1 MLIVI
6 GLPSTTLE
14 ADREKLDT
22 LGMVSSVIVPL
33 AVMLLYLV
41 PEMVAL
47 MLNVAEMPTL
57 RDPSALCATVR
68 ETVPRRIVLP
78 PPLEIAGEVKLEAVP
93 SIVHVLDRVLMLR
106 DQLASCTRYIFAVI
120 VLVFAVIF

>member
-22 LGMVSSVIVPL
+22 LGMVSSATVAL
-33 AVMLLYLV
+33 AVMLEYLV

-57 RDPSALCATVR
+57 RDPSAL
-68 ETVPRRIVLP
+68 
-78 PPLEIAGEVKLEAVP
+78 
-93 SIVHVLDRVLMLR
+93 
-106 DQLASCTRYIFAVI
+106 
-120 VLVFAVIF
+120 